1 MISVQIRYFASLRES
16 KGRDGEQVRLEEG
29 TTACE
34 LGRSLQLDVD
44 GKNCMVAVNRAHV
57 GSDHVVK
64 DGDEVAFFPPVTGG

>member
-1 MISVQIRYFASLRES
+1 MISVQIRYFASFRES
-16 KGRDGEQVRLEEG
+16 KGCDGEQLKLEAE
-29 TTACE
+29 TTACD
-34 LGRSLQLDVD
+34 LGRRLQLDVD